1 MSCGGVN
8 LHTSSHI
15 CSSEARACK
24 HCTPDAARNTPI
36 DNPPGNPDPWRA
48 PVHAL
53 VWALTTGSCRP
64 GCRVQSSLLE
74 RRHSGAPTRLPGCDG
89 LNSQLERGLPPKRA
103 PWSLPRHLPPSCAHR
118 AAPWAQR
125 RPQAAGIPPRWSSG
139 PCPACHQRRA
149 GCVRLR
155 RAPARTPTSGT
166 LEAVHQSPAAC
177 RPSAVHE
184 RTIEARWH
192 ALARALSVRRQ
203 PQARSRSSK
212 CNGHAAPMASQSV
225 HILALLAGL
234 AMPRQWN
241 VMTLS
246 AACSSD
252 QACQVSSTTASRSDA
267 TSHTGMRLLNCIAKY
282 NC

>member
-1 MSCGGVN
+1 M
-8 LHTSSHI
+8 HTSSHI

-48 PVHAL
+48 RVHAL

-125 RPQAAGIPPRWSSG
+125 RPQ
-139 PCPACHQRRA
+139 
-149 GCVRLR
+149 
-155 RAPARTPTSGT
+155 
-166 LEAVHQSPAAC
+166 E
-177 RPSAVHE
+177 
-184 RTIEARWH
+184 
-192 ALARALSVRRQ
+192 SVQ
-203 PQARSRSSK
+203 PQAGRPVGWAGWGGVGQRDARSRVAEK
-212 CNGHAAPMASQSV
+212 ERRAIAAATTSRPTRKKRRPTGGERCLGFRGGGRMDRRRRAIAPGTPRSRQSGT
-225 HILALLAGL
+225 ATSRGCT
-234 AMPRQWN
+234 PRG
-241 VMTLS
+241 S
-246 AACSSD
+246 RCSSGRL
-252 QACQVSSTTASRSDA
+252 TRRS
-267 TSHTGMRLLNCIAKY
+267 
-282 NC
+282 